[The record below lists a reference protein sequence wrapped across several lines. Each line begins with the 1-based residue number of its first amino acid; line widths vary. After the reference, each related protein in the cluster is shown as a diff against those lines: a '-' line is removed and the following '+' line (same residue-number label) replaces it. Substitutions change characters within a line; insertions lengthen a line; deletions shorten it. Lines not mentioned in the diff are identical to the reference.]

1 MSEFLLS
8 VLRMS
13 TPLIFASIG
22 GLLSERSGVVNI
34 ALEGFMLVGALVAAI
49 FALTFQNPWLAW
61 IMAFIVGFLFASI
74 YSFFTI
80 ELKSNQIVTGTA
92 INLLVIG
99 TAPFVTK
106 ILYNSTGSTP
116 AIPLEHRFTYEP
128 IVIAL
133 FLVLIVGF
141 WFFKTKS
148 GLWLQFAGEHPEALA
163 TSGVNPKKIRWLAV
177 LFSGGIAAWGGASL
191 SIFLASAYSP
201 LMSGG
206 RGFMALAALIF
217 GKWKPYHTLAAC
229 LFFGLTDAIQIR
241 LQGASDGLPVP
252 VQFVQI
258 IPYLITIIAL
268 AGFIG
273 ASKPP
278 KSLGK

>member
-1 MSEFLLS
+1 MIDFLLS

-13 TPLIFASIG
+13 TPLIFAALG

-34 ALEGFMLVGALVAAI
+34 ALEGFMLVGALVGAI
-49 FALTFQNPWLAW
+49 AALTFHDPWLAW
-61 IMAFIVGFLFASI
+61 IMAFIIGFLFSSI
-74 YSFFTI
+74 YAFFTI
-80 ELKSNQIVTGTA
+80 ELKSDQIVTGTA

-116 AIPLEHRFTYEP
+116 ALPLEERFTFEP
-128 IVIAL
+128 MIMAL
-133 FLVLIVGF
+133 FLVLIIGV
-141 WFFKTKS
+141 WFYKTKS

-163 TSGVNPKKIRWLAV
+163 TSGVSPKKVRWWAV
-177 LFSGGIAAWGGASL
+177 MSSGGVAALGGASL

-217 GKWKPYHTLAAC
+217 GKWKPFHTLAAC
-229 LFFGLTDAIQIR
+229 LFFGLTEAIQIR
-241 LQGASDGLPVP
+241 LQGASEGLPIP

-258 IPYLITIIAL
+258 IPYIITIIAL

-273 ASKPP
+273 VSKPP
-278 KSLGK
+278 KALGK